1 MGLGLY
7 PLKIPVNLSQYRGIV
22 GLFNTKNIANRSK
35 VNKVQSLLLRIDPK
49 STKSKVSLISVM
61 KIFLSLSL
69 FSVLFYLKDGV
80 SKIKRQLL
88 VSILI
93 SSTILLILFAF
104 FFSLLVCLS
113 CEVEVSPGPNR
124 KPN

>member
-7 PLKIPVNLSQYRGIV
+7 PLKIPVKLSQYRGIV
-22 GLFNTKNIANRSK
+22 GLFNNKNIANRSK

-49 STKSKVSLISVM
+49 STKSKVSLISV
-61 KIFLSLSL
+61 IFLSLSL

>member
-22 GLFNTKNIANRSK
+22 GLFNNKNIANRSK

-49 STKSKVSLISVM
+49 STKSKVSLISV
-61 KIFLSLSL
+61 IFLSLSL